1 MRQVRLRRHASRYCQ
16 MVTPMLYWNC
26 DLPIPSVQ
34 AGISELLN
42 LRITLNQEI
51 AAVLAEQAALAQ
63 AALKEKHEELKIRVR
78 ELQKQIADTNQQMLY
93 LRGEIARC
101 HDASNLAF
109 NELRDARQARAALSR
124 YATDAE
130 IKKADAAIAK
140 AEENW
145 KKVPDA
151 EAAPTIEHNQ
161 PSCDGRHAQA
171 FGRTSRS
178 RGSRARPEN

>member
-1 MRQVRLRRHASRYCQ
+1 
-16 MVTPMLYWNC
+16 MLYWNC

-124 YATDAE
+124 YAPDAE

-145 KKVPDA
+145 KKVQDA
-151 EAAPTIEHNQ
+151 EAAPTIEHNHLAMA
-161 PSCDGRHAQA
+161 RHAQA

-178 RGSRARPEN
+178 RGSRARPGN